1 MCLDLLQL
9 NNFSLLLFSNPKP
22 VVIQFSLIC
31 DLVLSFFQF
40 RIPSC
45 RRAFTFVNS
54 WSSSAAQFDEN
65 VKYKAAR
72 LWIQAFHHSSSK
84 YWTEQPKSSHI
95 LKHKYAFHIKLW
107 NILSGHSN
115 PCCYCSF
122 KFPSSPQIP
131 MQYQAMQSMKM
142 LQVPSTTKYQGPS
155 TAQYRGIKS
164 TKMFQEPDVTDD
176 ATNSA
181 AAQWKLKTKVG
192 FNIPQAQ
199 QCRNTGYQFRVLLT
213 LPSNWSSEFPSWP
226 ISCQSGTKPSIV
238 LH

>member
-1 MCLDLLQL
+1 MFPFYLNYIFLL

-84 YWTEQPKSSHI
+84 YWIEQLKSSRI
-95 LKHKYAFHIKLW
+95 LKHKYAFHSKLR
-107 NILSGHSN
+107 NILSGHSK
-115 PCCYCSF
+115 PCTLTASLNFPPLPRYQCSI
-122 KFPSSPQIP
+122 KPCNRWRCSK
-131 MQYQAMQSMKM
+131 A
-142 LQVPSTTKYQGPS
+142 QVPPS
-155 TAQYRGIKS
+155 TKAQVPPS
-164 TKMFQEPDVTDD
+164 TE
-176 ATNSA
+176 
-181 AAQWKLKTKVG
+181 G
-192 FNIPQAQ
+192 
-199 QCRNTGYQFRVLLT
+199 
-213 LPSNWSSEFPSWP
+213 
-226 ISCQSGTKPSIV
+226 
-238 LH
+238 